1 MKKRVSLLLL
11 YIGVL
16 IVLLAGCKKI
26 TFGNNGEVLPTTPP
40 SAGQDKSNAEDSSV
54 PEKNDPIKPEE
65 EGIITSGPSA
75 GDKQETVTESPGDK
89 SLPDGSP
96 STNLPTEAP
105 DEEPPVTETP
115 TATPSPSPTP
125 LPLTA
130 DEAKSLLLATIG
142 HAYEAEKT
150 DSTELAGAEYFLFRV
165 SDEEHSYEPLLA
177 VNAVTKEIFY
187 FYSRDEIAELVVFP
201 PENAEGVGGEETAG
215 EEDGFSAEDAIALL
229 KGISAEEL
237 GLPVVLSEYTIMVD
251 EWTTMVYGQEC
262 YCINAYAELEN
273 RKQLMGV
280 YFVAVDGSAAFRSD
294 MGDFVLIH

>member
-1 MKKRVSLLLL
+1 MKKRACLLLV

-16 IVLLAGCKKI
+16 MVLLAGCKKI
-26 TFGNNGEVLPTTPP
+26 TFGSNGEILPTTPP
-40 SAGQDKSNAEDSSV
+40 SAGQDKNDPEDSRV
-54 PEKNDPIKPEE
+54 PEKNDPIKQEGEVKTTPE
-65 EGIITSGPSA
+65 PSA
-75 GDKQETVTESPGDK
+75 EDKQEPTT
-89 SLPDGSP
+89 SP
-96 STNLPTEAP
+96 SGATSSTDNSSLTNLPTQ
-105 DEEPPVTETP
+105 EPVEDPSVTDTP
-115 TATPSPSPTP
+115 TAAPSPTP

-130 DEAKSLLLATIG
+130 EEAKGLLLTKIG

-165 SDEEHSYEPLLA
+165 NDEERSYEPLLA

-187 FYSRDEIAELVVFP
+187 FYSRDEIVELVDFP
-201 PENAEGVGGEETAG
+201 PDNVEGVGGEESSG
-215 EEDGFSAEDAIALL
+215 EEDGFSAEDAVALL
-229 KGISAEEL
+229 KGISAADL
-237 GLPVVLSEYTIMVD
+237 GLPAALSEYTILVD

-280 YFVAVDGSAAFRSD
+280 YFVAVDGGTAFRSD